1 MDVSQRLDLR
11 HTVTMS
17 PEAYQGLAILA
28 MPAAE
33 LAQVVE
39 AELVQNPVLEA
50 EEPEGDTAEAEEPAE
65 APEAHDQAWEE
76 WVAEYEELQRLD
88 GAAEHDPDRT
98 SDRFEERMPAAVSL
112 EQHLLD
118 QVVLWDVSESVAR
131 AARVV
136 IGLLDDDGFFTGS
149 LEEVER
155 MARVDA
161 TTAREALALVKLLD
175 PPGIG
180 SRTLEEALEAQAEA
194 LGVASPLLTAII
206 RRHLDAAAAG
216 RVRRIARAEGV
227 SEDAVHEALEALR
240 MLNPRPAA
248 GYASGQTIGYVSPDV
263 VVRRFDGEWVV
274 LPDYDVVPMLRVSPR
289 YRAMLKDGRS
299 VDEDTRRYLKEHIKK
314 AESFI
319 RNVDRR
325 RETVVRIAEVI
336 VETQR
341 EFFETGSGPLKPL
354 RLEDVAVELGIHLS
368 TVSRGVTGKYMA
380 TPYGLF
386 ELRHFFSGGY
396 RTRSGIDVAAT
407 SVKQRIK
414 ELVRDEESGSPLSD
428 QRIAGLLAEEGVVV
442 ARRTVA
448 KYREELGI
456 PPSWMRRRRAD
467 ASASQRGV
475 RR

>member
-1 MDVSQRLDLR
+1 MDLTQRLDLR

-39 AELVQNPVLEA
+39 AELVQNPVLEV
-50 EEPEGDTAEAEEPAE
+50 EEPEPD
-65 APEAHDQAWEE
+65 APESGETSDTEDGSERAWEE

-88 GAAEHDPDRT
+88 GVGEHDPDQA
-98 SDRFEERMPAAVSL
+98 SDRIEERMPASRSL
-112 EQHLLD
+112 QEHLLD
-118 QVVLWDVSESVAR
+118 QVSMWGAPEPVAR
-131 AARVV
+131 AAEVV

-149 LEEVER
+149 LSEVER
-155 MARVDA
+155 IARVDGDA
-161 TTAREALALVKLLD
+161 ARAALDLVRRLD

-180 SRTLEEALEAQAEA
+180 ARTLEEALETQAEA
-194 LGVASPLLTAII
+194 LGVSSQLLSAII
-206 RRHLDAAAAG
+206 RRHLDAAAMG
-216 RVRRIARAEGV
+216 RVRKIARIEGV
-227 SEDAVHEALEALR
+227 TEHAVLEALDALR

-248 GYASGQTIGYVSPDV
+248 AYSGGPAVPYVSPDV
-263 VVRRFDGEWVV
+263 VVRRFDGEWLV
-274 LPDYDVVPMLRVSPR
+274 LPDYEAVPMLRVSPR
-289 YRAMLKDGRS
+289 YRAMLKDGRG
-299 VDEDTRRYLKEHIKK
+299 VDDDTRRYLKEHVKK

-325 RETVVRIAEVI
+325 RETVVRIAQVI

-396 RTRSGIDVAAT
+396 RTRTGLDVAAT

-414 ELVRDEESGSPLSD
+414 ELVRDEDCRAPLSD
-428 QRIAGLLAEEGVVV
+428 QRIADILADEGLTV
-442 ARRTVA
+442 ARRTIA
-448 KYREELGI
+448 KYRDELGI
-456 PPSWMRRRRAD
+456 APSWMRRRAD
-467 ASASQRGV
+467 SPDACRGAG
-475 RR
+475 R